1 MNLFAEGVNRRCSQ
15 ICMRTVDPPNET
27 HAYPWIVP
35 WIQKMGAIS
44 TPGSYRGSKKWELK
58 VPLDRTVDPKNGNQ
72 KYPWIVPWIRQS
84 VPPSNF
90 KIMKVP
96 LDPYP
101 LTAFKTR
108 KYPWIRTGTLFFE
121 DIRPPERTGT
131 LSHQT
136 G

>member
-1 MNLFAEGVNRRCSQ
+1 MWVTWQCFSLFRPLSKGFTVFWVCVEGERCSQ

-90 KIMKVP
+90 KNTKVP

-101 LTAFKTR
+101 LTVFKTR
-108 KYPWIRTGTLFFE
+108 KYPWIRT
-121 DIRPPERTGT
+121 P
-131 LSHQT
+131 
-136 G
+136 